1 MNILFR
7 SCTADDL
14 ELLQAFSRKTYFETF
29 AAANTPENTPAPICR
44 AEAGYASTKN
54 IKNTNSKSEN
64 TIAFFLYL
72 DGALAGYLKLNE
84 APAQSE
90 LHDSQA
96 LEIERIYVAKEFQRE
111 GLGNYLME
119 QAIQTAVQRGKRYVW
134 LGVWEKNEKALH
146 FYQKHGF
153 YRIGEHAFVMGDDRQ
168 TDYLMRKDL

>member
-29 AAANTPENTPAPICR
+29 AAANTPENMAAYLDQAFETEKLR
-44 AEAGYASTKN
+44 
-54 IKNTNSKSEN
+54 SELSN
-64 TIAFFLYL
+64 EYSSFFFLYL

-111 GLGNYLME
+111 GLGKYLME
-119 QAIQTAVQRGKRYVW
+119 QAIQTAIQRGKRYVW